1 MVAELRLGE
10 EPEVASG
17 TQSDVGQCKAQILAL
32 AGDRPAAL
40 GREQPDCRIQSAGEV
55 QAGSTWLT
63 GSPYPA
69 GPVSKG
75 KPWPALIV

>member
-17 TQSDVGQCKAQILAL
+17 SQGEVGQRETQPLAL
-32 AGDRPAAL
+32 GGDRAAAL
-40 GREQPDCRIQSAGEV
+40 GREQPTAVYIPQAMS

-63 GSPYPA
+63 GSPCPA
-69 GPVSKG
+69 GPVSRG
-75 KPWPALIV
+75 KPWPALTV